1 MNTTQLLVLAIPL
14 IVVQLGL
21 IAFALKDLLD
31 PERTVRGGNKAIWAA
46 IIVLGELF
54 GPLAYFALGRQEG

>member
-1 MNTTQLLVLAIPL
+1 MSTTQLLVLAIPL